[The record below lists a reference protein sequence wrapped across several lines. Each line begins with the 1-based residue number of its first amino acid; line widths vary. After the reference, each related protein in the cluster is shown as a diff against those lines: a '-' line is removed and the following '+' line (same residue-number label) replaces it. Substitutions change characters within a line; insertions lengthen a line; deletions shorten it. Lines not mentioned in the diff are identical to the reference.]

1 MAEAITTVEPIIQ
14 NNEETIQNEE
24 EKIEEML
31 TESGVGMLE
40 YEKQMFLD
48 MLHAEGLVV
57 CAK

>member
-1 MAEAITTVEPIIQ
+1 MAEAITSI
-14 NNEETIQNEE
+14 NEETMQNEE

-31 TESGVGMLE
+31 REGGVGLLE

-48 MLHAEGLVV
+48 MLHAEGLVI

>member
-1 MAEAITTVEPIIQ
+1 MAEAITSI
-14 NNEETIQNEE
+14 NEETIHNEE

-31 TESGVGMLE
+31 TERGVGMLE
-40 YEKQMFLD
+40 YEKQLFLD